1 MENVTYYFG
10 STSHQEPLNKLVSDP
25 LLKQLVT
32 YFFER
37 KEQEVMLRQIK
48 TDIPTD
54 SNIELYLDKLIKN
67 NLLERKNRRYTL
79 TFPIYSERT
88 FQITVPNSIT
98 TSIHRIIEEDANLSY
113 FIFGEWLWAV
123 LFDEETEDYFF
134 GVDHSLNNSPNFL
147 NKVEVGDSTLHFV
160 SIFRENQMPFD
171 LANYFS
177 LLSKGQAI
185 PKQFEP
191 LQKLIGDVDLN
202 YFIPQV
208 QKLLRSVKR
217 NKSVS
222 KKINIFQE
230 ALLLTQDLK
239 KSEEGK
245 LILAV
250 PMIEKDAP
258 SEAIQEILE
267 QLKVELCALWATIEN
282 RNQRLFFKKQLY
294 CSLFDDCLTQINSFS
309 YFKR

>member
-1 MENVTYYFG
+1 M
-10 STSHQEPLNKLVSDP
+10 
-25 LLKQLVT
+25 T

-48 TDIPTD
+48 ADIPTD

-79 TFPIYSERT
+79 TFPIYSERA

-98 TSIHRIIEEDANLSY
+98 TSIQRIIAKDANLSY
-113 FIFGEWLWAV
+113 FIFGEWLWSL

-134 GVDHSLNNSPNFL
+134 GVDDSLNNSPNFL

-160 SIFRENQMPFD
+160 SIFREKQLPFD

-177 LLSKGQAI
+177 LLSKGQEI

-222 KKINIFQE
+222 EKTNIFQE

-239 KSEEGK
+239 KSEEEK

-294 CSLFDDCLTQINSFS
+294 CSLFDDCLPQINSFS
-309 YFKR
+309 YFKH